1 MPALD
6 GSLFGPGQP
15 CFGCSPDHPSGF
27 RLSFIEEADAP
38 AATTGE
44 DAIPAPTL
52 LTRFTPRESDQGPP
66 GVMHGGLV
74 LTLADEL
81 AAWAL
86 IVRLGKFGFTA
97 RVAANLVRPTR
108 VGVEIEGRA
117 RISRSTGRTAEVQ
130 VRLTQAGIE
139 TFRGGLTFVLLDRAA
154 AEKMLGRPLPEEWA
168 RYSR

>member
-27 RLSFIEEADAP
+27 RLSFTEETEPTAAPDGDA
-38 AATTGE
+38 A
-44 DAIPAPTL
+44 PAPTL
-52 LTRFTPRESDQGPP
+52 LTRFTPRASDQGPP

-74 LTLADEL
+74 MALADEL

-86 IVRLGKFGFTA
+86 IARLGKFGFTA
-97 RVAANLVRPTR
+97 RASANLVRPTR
-108 VGVEIEGRA
+108 VGLEVEGRA
-117 RISRSTGRTAEVQ
+117 RISRSTNRTAEVQ
-130 VRLTQAGIE
+130 VRLVQAGIE
-139 TFRGGLTFVLLDRAA
+139 TFHGTLTFALLDRAA
-154 AEKMLGRPLPEEWA
+154 AEKMLGRALPEEWA